1 MANVKNVAV
10 HDDDEME
17 MIETG
22 LPTQEEVLM
31 SEDDLIAGLLEA
43 ADFKTSEALQK
54 KIQIKRRDNN
64 GNDKVF
70 FEFRIHPLD
79 EEETQEMRRKCT
91 KYAPNP
97 NGRNLPKIEVSTDYV
112 RMRSMKI
119 FNATVPEDQEKVW
132 NNKKIKEKLKVL
144 DPLEVIELVLM
155 AGEKDAIVDQIDAI
169 SGYGVTLEDY
179 VKN

>member
-1 MANVKNVAV
+1 MASVKNVTV
-10 HDDDEME
+10 HDEEE

-31 SEDDLIAGLLEA
+31 NEDDLIAGLLEA
-43 ADFKTSEALQK
+43 ADFKTTETLQK
-54 KIQIKRRDNN
+54 KIQIKR
-64 GNDKVF
+64 NDKVL

-79 EEETQEMRRKCT
+79 EEETQRMRRRCT

-97 NGRNLPKIEVSTDYV
+97 NGRNLPKIEVETNYV
-112 RMRSMKI
+112 KMRSMKI
-119 FNATVPEDQEKVW
+119 YEATVPEDQEKIW
-132 NNKKIKEKLKVL
+132 NNRKIKDKLNVL
-144 DPLEVIELVLM
+144 DPLEVIEQVLM
-155 AGEKDAIVDQIDAI
+155 AGEKDAIVDQIDAL

>member
-1 MANVKNVAV
+1 MATVKKVTA
-10 HDDDEME
+10 HDEHEEE

-22 LPTQEEVLM
+22 LPTQDEVLM
-31 SEDDLIAGLLEA
+31 NEDDLIAGLLEA
-43 ADFKTSEALQK
+43 ADFKSAEELQR
-54 KIQIKRRDNN
+54 KIQIKRK
-64 GNDKVF
+64 DKVL

-79 EEETQEMRRKCT
+79 EEETQAMRRKCT

-97 NGRNLPKIEVSTDYV
+97 NGRNLPKIEVETNYV
-112 RMRSMKI
+112 KMRTMKI
-119 FNATVPEDQEKVW
+119 YNATIPEDQEKVW

-169 SGYGVTLEDY
+169 SGYGTSAIDY
-179 VKN
+179 AGE

>member
-1 MANVKNVAV
+1 MATVKNVTV
-10 HDDDEME
+10 HDEEE
-17 MIETG
+17 MIDSG
-22 LPTQEEVLM
+22 LPTQEEILM

-43 ADFKTSEALQK
+43 ADFKNAESLQK
-54 KIQIKRRDNN
+54 KIQIKR
-64 GNDKVF
+64 NDKVL

-112 RMRSMKI
+112 KMRSMKI

>member
-17 MIETG
+17 MIDNG

-31 SEDDLIAGLLEA
+31 NEDDLIAGLLEA

-54 KIQIKRRDNN
+54 KIQIKR
-64 GNDKVF
+64 NDKVL

-112 RMRSMKI
+112 KMRSMKI
-119 FNATVPEDQEKVW
+119 YNATVPEDQAKVW
-132 NNKKIKEKLKVL
+132 NNKKIKDKLSVL
-144 DPLEVIELVLM
+144 DPIEVIELVLM

-179 VKN
+179 AKN

>member
-1 MANVKNVAV
+1 MANVKNVTV
-10 HDDDEME
+10 HDEEE

-31 SEDDLIAGLLEA
+31 NEDDLIAGLLAA
-43 ADFKTSEALQK
+43 ADFKEDESLQK
-54 KIQIKRRDNN
+54 KIQIKRN
-64 GNDKVF
+64 GRVM

-79 EEETQEMRRKCT
+79 EEETQQMRRKCT

-97 NGRNLPKIEVSTDYV
+97 NGRNLPKIEVDTNFV
-112 RMRSMKI
+112 RLRSMKI
-119 FNATVPEDQEKVW
+119 YNATVPEDQEKVW

-169 SGYGVTLEDY
+169 SGYGVSLEDY
-179 VKN
+179 AKN